1 VKWTGIALI
10 LEYESG
16 KPLADLGL
24 FFWPNRHAR
33 QSVPMAVTA
42 TTTEITTPHRGL
54 VAALQ
59 HSLPRNELFAGLYIV
74 ACANGLL
81 GRSIYAL
88 NLEGWSGAV
97 MGFEINVI
105 VLAAC
110 FAGVYLIASS
120 SSRDQIRTWDLVVA
134 LAFLGVVA
142 LPIYAMSWVAV
153 TGLSL
158 YLHFFANDGSER
170 RRGALILLALAVPM
184 LWSRLL
190 FQVFARPLLALDATM
205 VAWLLGTERVGNM
218 VRFADNS
225 GYMVVTPACASWA
238 NITYA
243 FLCWVVVSQWVNH
256 RWGWIDFLWL
266 FLACA
271 SVVSINVTRIAVTG
285 LSYENYQ
292 LIHGPGGF
300 EIVLGTV
307 FLCFIIGFSVIG
319 ARRELF
325 SRA

>member
-1 VKWTGIALI
+1 
-10 LEYESG
+10 
-16 KPLADLGL
+16 
-24 FFWPNRHAR
+24 
-33 QSVPMAVTA
+33 
-42 TTTEITTPHRGL
+42 
-54 VAALQ
+54 
-59 HSLPRNELFAGLYIV
+59 
-74 ACANGLL
+74 
-81 GRSIYAL
+81 
-88 NLEGWSGAV
+88 
-97 MGFEINVI
+97 
-105 VLAAC
+105 
-110 FAGVYLIASS
+110 
-120 SSRDQIRTWDLVVA
+120 VVA

-158 YLHFFANDGSER
+158 YLLFFANDGAER

-190 FQVFARPLLALDATM
+190 FQLFARPLLELDATM
-205 VAWLLGTERVGNM
+205 AAWLLGTERIGNT

-256 RWGWIDFLWL
+256 RWRSIDLLWL

-271 SVVSINVTRIAVTG
+271 SVVAINVTRIAVTG
-285 LSYENYQ
+285 LSQENYQ

-300 EIVLGTV
+300 EAVLGTV

-325 SRA
+325 HRA